1 MKISTRQILNQFKD
15 DLIGKDSHRGIT
27 LTYAW
32 LANQFGHI
40 ALGFIPT
47 FIVYHFSEN
56 WSKLS
61 WLPSFL
67 KDYFSQMNE
76 VKAAILI
83 SVIWLLFE
91 IYNFLGPL
99 LLKKESRSGAFYIPK
114 KEKYKFKPKWKNVA
128 FDTFT
133 DVCFFALGAFLFS
146 LSIDSKNNP
155 TIIILITLG
164 IYLAFASKYWFVTK
178 MYQFYARF
186 PFQFRL
192 SQWDF
197 SISEENKTKIDN
209 YLNIKDSNGNH
220 LLISGTLSTGK
231 TSLGVGVLNE
241 LSIKNNSCLYVPAMK
256 IYNYFFKDEDDV
268 LEDHEIWNWKKADF
282 LLIDDINPSEPIQ
295 DKLMDC
301 DLMLS
306 FIDTLNEPN
315 NKNRELIKNK
325 NIIWILGN
333 QLSKNQENEWIG
345 MLNKIKVP
353 NEKINV
359 VNL

>member
-1 MKISTRQILNQFKD
+1 MKITTKRILKQFKD

-40 ALGFIPT
+40 SLGFIPT
-47 FIVYHFSEN
+47 FIVYHFSEC
-56 WSKLS
+56 WSKLC

-67 KDYFSQMNE
+67 QDYFAEMNE
-76 VKAAILI
+76 FKAASLI
-83 SVIWLLFE
+83 SIMWLLFE

-99 LLKKESRSGAFYIPK
+99 LLKKESKSGAFYIPK
-114 KEKYKFKPKWKNVA
+114 KEKYQFKPKWKNVA
-128 FDTFT
+128 YDTFT

-146 LSIDSKNNP
+146 LSIDSCYTYTKVILLALGVYL
-155 TIIILITLG
+155 IIAT
-164 IYLAFASKYWFVTK
+164 KYWFVTK

-197 SISEENKTKIDN
+197 SISEENKTKIDK
-209 YLNIKDSNGNH
+209 YLKSEDSDANH
-220 LLISGTLSTGK
+220 LLISGTLSAGK

-241 LSIKNNSCLYVPAMK
+241 MSIKNNSCLYVPAMK
-256 IYNYFFKDEDDV
+256 MYNYFFKDENDV
-268 LEDHEIWNWKKADF
+268 LEDHEIWDWKTADF
-282 LLIDDINPSEPIQ
+282 LLIDDINPSEPIE
-295 DKLMDC
+295 DKLIDC

-315 NKNRELIKNK
+315 NRNRALLKNK
-325 NIIWILGN
+325 NVIWILGN
-333 QLSKNQENEWIG
+333 QLSKDQQNLWTG
-345 MLNKIKVP
+345 MLNKIGVS
-353 NEKINV
+353 NENISI